1 MHLVLLRGGK
11 SFFHPSKTTSLK
23 AAMAEGL
30 GRKDTRNLPA
40 SRECL
45 DVYGEWANGG
55 WGLVITGNV
64 QIDPEHLG
72 GPEDFAIDST
82 LPSHT
87 TLAAYAAWAHAS
99 SRNNTKAIVQ
109 LCHPGR
115 QIAFHKRRTMAPS
128 AVPMNFGDS
137 LGPNLLNKLV
147 FGTPREMTA
156 EEIRDVI
163 NRFAGAARI
172 VADAGFAGVE
182 LHGAHGYLL
191 TQFLSPATNLRT
203 DEYGGSAAAR
213 AKIVVDIIQAIR
225 QVVPATFCVGLKI
238 NSVDVGSK
246 GALAECIDQLRLIT
260 ETGGL
265 DFLEVSGGSFENPT
279 FSTGVGDAT
288 DTGAKAS
295 TLAREAFFLDFS
307 TAIRKALSTVP
318 LLLTG
323 GFRSRKGMEAAL
335 KSGCCD
341 LVGLAR
347 PVVPDDEA
355 MVIATRVPEG
365 NMAKKLGVK
374 LLGVGAERDWYIRR
388 MHRIG
393 SIKTSTLITAAD
405 TKIGT
410 SILRRFLSQR
420 GLAQSQHGIYLA
432 GNIADVKKTLLDNG
446 RSQHSYE
453 TMRLDQSSVASVRR
467 VASDINERVA
477 AGFMPPI
484 QALVLTSDQSQ
495 TANFLLCLLLLQS
508 MDKNCGRII
517 AVRSKPDSANRLDEE
532 KDSASK
538 LDESRIWLA
547 QLKSRLAADPALC
560 DISVAEVISE
570 TGYSESGRVENWL
583 LFAVISNIMWLLSA
597 IVSFVW
603 PMHVA
608 DGSVARDVVRAVG
621 DDVNGVHL
629 CALAVSEKDAMD
641 DAERYERSWQDAC
654 MRAEMQEGDTI
665 LTDWR

>member
-1 MHLVLLRGGK
+1 MDYFLEKPLTLACGLTISNRLV
-11 SFFHPSKTTSLK
+11 K

-40 SRECL
+40 GRECL

-64 QIDPEHLG
+64 QIDPAHLG
-72 GPEDFAIDST
+72 GPNDFAIDST

-87 TLAAYAAWAHAS
+87 TLAAYTAWAHAS

-115 QIAFHKRRTMAPS
+115 QIAFHKRRTIAPS
-128 AVPMNFGDS
+128 AVPMNLGDS
-137 LGPNLLNKLV
+137 FGPNLLNKLV

-191 TQFLSPATNLRT
+191 TQFLSPVTNLRT

-288 DTGAKAS
+288 NTGAKAS

-307 TAIRKALSTVP
+307 TAIRKALTTVP

-335 KSGCCD
+335 KGGCCD

-347 PVVPDDEA
+347 PSVLDPLLPRRILLNRVLPDDEA

-365 NMAKKLGVK
+365 NMAKKLGVE
-374 LLGVGAERDWYIRR
+374 LLGVGAERDWYIER

-420 GLAQSQHGIYLA
+420 GLAQLQHGIYLA
-432 GNIADVKKTLLDNG
+432 GDIADVKKTLLENA
-446 RSQHSYE
+446 RPQHSYE

-467 VASDINERVA
+467 VASDINKRVA

-484 QALVLTSDQSQ
+484 QALVLTSDQNQS
-495 TANFLLCLLLLQS
+495 ANFLLCLLLLQS
-508 MDKNCGRII
+508 MDKNRGRII
-517 AVRSKPDSANRLDEE
+517 AVRSKPDSANLLDEE

-538 LDESRIWLA
+538 LYESRIW
-547 QLKSRLAADPALC
+547 P
-560 DISVAEVISE
+560 
-570 TGYSESGRVENWL
+570 
-583 LFAVISNIMWLLSA
+583 
-597 IVSFVW
+597 
-603 PMHVA
+603 
-608 DGSVARDVVRAVG
+608 
-621 DDVNGVHL
+621 
-629 CALAVSEKDAMD
+629 
-641 DAERYERSWQDAC
+641 
-654 MRAEMQEGDTI
+654 
-665 LTDWR
+665 

>member
-1 MHLVLLRGGK
+1 MDYFLEKPLTLACGLTISNRLV
-11 SFFHPSKTTSLK
+11 K

-40 SRECL
+40 GRECL

-64 QIDPEHLG
+64 QIDPAHLG
-72 GPEDFAIDST
+72 GPNDFAIDST

-87 TLAAYAAWAHAS
+87 TLAAYTAWAHAS

-115 QIAFHKRRTMAPS
+115 QIAFHKRRAIAPS
-128 AVPMNFGDS
+128 AVPMNLGDS
-137 LGPNLLNKLV
+137 FGPNLLNKLV

-191 TQFLSPATNLRT
+191 TQFLSPVTNLRT

-213 AKIVVDIIQAIR
+213 TKIVVDIIQAIR

-279 FSTGVGDAT
+279 FSTGVGDAAN
-288 DTGAKAS
+288 TGAKAS

-323 GFRSRKGMEAAL
+323 GFRSRKGIEAAL
-335 KSGCCD
+335 KGGYCD

-347 PVVPDDEA
+347 PSVLDPLLPRRVLLNRVVPDDEA
-355 MVIATRVPEG
+355 MIIATRVPEG

-374 LLGVGAERDWYIRR
+374 LLGVGAERDWYIGR

-393 SIKTSTLITAAD
+393 SIKTSTLITVAD

-432 GNIADVKKTLLDNG
+432 GDIANVKKTLLENG
-446 RSQHSYE
+446 RTQHSYE

-467 VASDINERVA
+467 VASDINKRVA

-484 QALVLTSDQSQ
+484 QALVLTSDQNQ

-508 MDKNCGRII
+508 MDKNRGRII

-532 KDSASK
+532 TDSASK
-538 LDESRIWLA
+538 LDESRIW
-547 QLKSRLAADPALC
+547 P
-560 DISVAEVISE
+560 
-570 TGYSESGRVENWL
+570 
-583 LFAVISNIMWLLSA
+583 
-597 IVSFVW
+597 
-603 PMHVA
+603 
-608 DGSVARDVVRAVG
+608 
-621 DDVNGVHL
+621 
-629 CALAVSEKDAMD
+629 
-641 DAERYERSWQDAC
+641 
-654 MRAEMQEGDTI
+654 
-665 LTDWR
+665 

>member
-1 MHLVLLRGGK
+1 
-11 SFFHPSKTTSLK
+11 
-23 AAMAEGL
+23 
-30 GRKDTRNLPA
+30 
-40 SRECL
+40 
-45 DVYGEWANGG
+45 
-55 WGLVITGNV
+55 
-64 QIDPEHLG
+64 
-72 GPEDFAIDST
+72 
-82 LPSHT
+82 
-87 TLAAYAAWAHAS
+87 
-99 SRNNTKAIVQ
+99 
-109 LCHPGR
+109 
-115 QIAFHKRRTMAPS
+115 MAPS

-347 PVVPDDEA
+347 PSVLDPLLPRRILLNRVVPDDEA
-355 MVIATRVPEG
+355 MVIATRVAEG

-538 LDESRIWLA
+538 LDESRIWL
-547 QLKSRLAADPALC
+547 
-560 DISVAEVISE
+560 
-570 TGYSESGRVENWL
+570 
-583 LFAVISNIMWLLSA
+583 
-597 IVSFVW
+597 
-603 PMHVA
+603 
-608 DGSVARDVVRAVG
+608 
-621 DDVNGVHL
+621 
-629 CALAVSEKDAMD
+629 
-641 DAERYERSWQDAC
+641 
-654 MRAEMQEGDTI
+654 
-665 LTDWR
+665 

>member
-1 MHLVLLRGGK
+1 MSVHQGTGRFGMDYFLEKPLTLACGLTISNRLV
-11 SFFHPSKTTSLK
+11 K

-40 SRECL
+40 GRECL

-55 WGLVITGNV
+55 WGLVITGSTTSRSLRVIETIIRSSSLTFCTGNV
-64 QIDPEHLG
+64 QIDPAHLG
-72 GPEDFAIDST
+72 GPNDFAIDST

-87 TLAAYAAWAHAS
+87 TLAAYTAWAHAS

-115 QIAFHKRRTMAPS
+115 QIAFHKRRTIAPS
-128 AVPMNFGDS
+128 AVPMNLGDS
-137 LGPNLLNKLV
+137 FGPNLLNKLV

-191 TQFLSPATNLRT
+191 TQFLSPVTNLRT

-279 FSTGVGDAT
+279 FSTGVGDAAN
-288 DTGAKAS
+288 TGAKAS

-335 KSGCCD
+335 KGGCCD

-347 PVVPDDEA
+347 PSVLDPLLPLRVLLNRVVPDDEA
-355 MVIATRVPEG
+355 MIIATRVPEG

-374 LLGVGAERDWYIRR
+374 LLGVGAERVSLKKRIFSMCISPDLSEQDWYIGR

-393 SIKTSTLITAAD
+393 SIKTSTLITVAD

-432 GNIADVKKTLLDNG
+432 GDIADVKKTLLENG
-446 RSQHSYE
+446 RTQHSYE

-467 VASDINERVA
+467 VASDINKRVA

-484 QALVLTSDQSQ
+484 QALVLTSDQNQ

-508 MDKNCGRII
+508 MDKNRGRII
-517 AVRSKPDSANRLDEE
+517 AVRSKPDR
-532 KDSASK
+532 
-538 LDESRIWLA
+538 
-547 QLKSRLAADPALC
+547 
-560 DISVAEVISE
+560 SVV
-570 TGYSESGRVENWL
+570 YS
-583 LFAVISNIMWLLSA
+583 
-597 IVSFVW
+597 
-603 PMHVA
+603 
-608 DGSVARDVVRAVG
+608 
-621 DDVNGVHL
+621 
-629 CALAVSEKDAMD
+629 
-641 DAERYERSWQDAC
+641 
-654 MRAEMQEGDTI
+654 
-665 LTDWR
+665 